1 MSEDLSPAPNGA
13 AKFSTITTPTSLPLE
28 TLSLDA
34 LRRLA
39 ETGPDAATRSA
50 ARRAIEGRTAAS
62 GPSTLHVWVA
72 VGRSGFGTPE
82 PRLMVRLDG
91 GARGQRWVQAA
102 LYELAAELE
111 RAIAATPEGWT
122 VGTHYMADGHGFVF
136 LELMDGSPAE
146 VRRATSVLEPLAG
159 TAPTGKSAGRR
170 PGKARQVVPV
180 AAAVREADSST
191 GAAVDASGVIA
202 EGADTIVTG
211 AEATPEIGVPAAPSV
226 TDESEGRAR
235 RRKRARYR
243 EVAGHAADEFETRQ
257 LADDPAML
265 PACARSVVAGG
276 PKSTE
281 YWQWLIE
288 RWEAVQ
294 QSEPVRSEVAS

>member
-13 AKFSTITTPTSLPLE
+13 AKFSTVSTPTSAPLE

-39 ETGPDAATRSA
+39 ETGPDAGTRA
-50 ARRAIEGRTAAS
+50 RARREVEARTAAA
-62 GPSTLHVWVA
+62 GPGTMQCWVD

-82 PRLMVRLDG
+82 PRLMVRLEG
-91 GARGQRWVQAA
+91 GARGRRWVQAV

-111 RAIAATPEGWT
+111 RAIAVTPEGWV
-122 VGTHYMADGHGFVF
+122 VGTRYVADGHGFVF
-136 LELMDGSPAE
+136 VELMDGSSAE
-146 VRRATSVLEPLAG
+146 VRRATAVLEPLAG

-170 PGKARQVVPV
+170 PGRPRQAVP
-180 AAAVREADSST
+180 ANVREADSGTEATLVTSDAT
-191 GAAVDASGVIA
+191 AVGP
-202 EGADTIVTG
+202 DTIVTV
-211 AEATPEIGVPAAPSV
+211 AEATPEIGVPAAPDSA
-226 TDESEGRAR
+226 DESEGRAR
-235 RRKRARYR
+235 RRKRQRYR
-243 EVAGHAADEFETRQ
+243 EVAGDAAGEFETRQ

-265 PACARSVVAGG
+265 PACARSALAGG
-276 PKSTE
+276 PKSTA

-294 QSEPVRSEVAS
+294 QGKADRTDGAS